1 MTIHSSQRARGEPVP
16 ALTIMRRSM
25 NITFDMLG
33 MLLTGLGLGFAGC
46 LILQVAGY
54 APLPVLGG

>member
-1 MTIHSSQRARGEPVP
+1 
-16 ALTIMRRSM
+16 M